1 MNKPTLFILLVVCV
15 LAFQGCAVKKEAA
28 IPAMRGDDSAL
39 QSEITPAETYPDSV
53 ERFNRGAFQFNDG
66 IITQIF
72 KPVNVVYTGFFPQD
86 IRNGFSNFF
95 HNLAYPIRLVNSALQ
110 FKFDKVGK
118 ETASFAL
125 NTVFGVG
132 GLFHVTKN
140 MDSLQNTP
148 EDFGQTLACYGVG
161 SGTYLVLPLLGSTT
175 ARDAVGLVADT
186 LLNPVTWVQ
195 PPAASFAL
203 GTHDRFNTLSAQLPA
218 YESIKEE
225 SFDHYTSMK
234 DIYFQ
239 SRQSLEKD

>member
-1 MNKPTLFILLVVCV
+1 MNKTTLCILLVACL
-15 LAFQGCAVKKEAA
+15 LAFQGCAIKKEPA
-28 IPAMRGDDSAL
+28 IPAMRGDDAAM
-39 QSEITPAETYPDSV
+39 QTDMAPAETYPDSA
-53 ERFNRGAFQFNDG
+53 ERFNRGVFKFNDG
-66 IITQIF
+66 IITKLF
-72 KPVNVVYTGFFPQD
+72 KPVNMVYIGFFPQD
-86 IRNGFSNFF
+86 IRNGFGNFF
-95 HNLAYPIRLVNSALQ
+95 RNLAYPIRLVNSALQ
-110 FKFDKVGK
+110 LKFDKVGK

-132 GLFHVTKN
+132 GLFNVTRN
-140 MDSLQNTP
+140 MESLQNSP
-148 EDFGQTLACYGVG
+148 EDFGQTLAFYGAG
-161 SGTYLVLPLLGSTT
+161 SGSYLVLPLLGSTT

-225 SFDHYTSMK
+225 SFDHYTSIK